1 VELQGIVTAVLPDGV
16 MLRTRGGTI
25 QIGLRVTGMEPA
37 DFRKF
42 ENALVRVRGCLYA
55 SWDYASHQVK
65 VGEIRIYDAAIRVE
79 QPAPED
85 LFSSPSKTPAELLL
99 FDPQAG
105 EFERVKVSGQIIYAR
120 APEYFMMC
128 AGRGLRL
135 TMKEPSGLRVGD
147 IAEVVGFPEL
157 LGNGSPVLR
166 EGVARKIGYAEL
178 PKPKKLRPDDL
189 LLAAYDSTRVE
200 INGVLTGVRKSG
212 NEQILEM
219 QNGVR
224 TFVARLNRSEN
235 PAKTLD
241 VGSRLKLTGVYS
253 GQGGN
258 KVAGQNLTSFE
269 LLLGSP
275 TDLVVLARPP
285 WWTLQ
290 RLLVIVGVL
299 ICILAATMLWVT
311 QLHRKVE
318 ERTTELGRQIQER
331 QRLENQRAM
340 EQERARIAQ
349 DLHDEL
355 GSGITEISMLAAR
368 AKSAT
373 APDEKRNAF
382 LDSAG
387 AKAREMVTA
396 LDEIVWA
403 MNPRHDS
410 VASLVSYFRLYAD
423 RFLGLANIAWQFE
436 GPTDPPDRVLDSQ
449 ARHQLFLA
457 FKEALTNVVRH
468 SRATEVRL
476 SIVLENDQLRV
487 SIVDNGV
494 GFSPEKNIEPADGL
508 ANMRARLDKLR
519 GRSEIESEPGRGT
532 TVRLSVP
539 LHSES

>member
-1 VELQGIVTAVLPDGV
+1 
-16 MLRTRGGTI
+16 MK
-25 QIGLRVTGMEPA
+25 PA
-37 DFRKF
+37 DFKKY

-65 VGEIRIYDAAIRVE
+65 VGEIRIYDAVIRVE

-85 LFSSPSKTPAELLL
+85 LFSSPSKTLAELLL

-105 EFERVKVSGQIIYAR
+105 EFERVKVSGQIVYAKS
-120 APEYFMMC
+120 PEFFMMQD
-128 AGRGLRL
+128 GRGLRL
-135 TMKEPSGLRVGD
+135 TMKEPSGLQAGD

-157 LGNGSPVLR
+157 LGNGSPILR
-166 EGVARKIGYAEL
+166 EGVARKIGHAEL
-178 PKPKKLRPDDL
+178 PEPKKLRADDL
-189 LLAAYDSTRVE
+189 LQTTNDSTRVK
-200 INGVLTGVRKSG
+200 IDGVLAGVRTSG
-212 NEQILEM
+212 KEEILEM

-224 TFVARLNRSEN
+224 TFAGRLSGGNLAES
-235 PAKTLD
+235 LD
-241 VGSRLKLTGVYS
+241 VGSRLELTGVYA

-269 LLLGSP
+269 LLLSSP
-275 TDLVVLARPP
+275 TDVVVIARPP

-299 ICILAATMLWVT
+299 ICILAATMLWIT

-331 QRLENQRAM
+331 QRVENQRAM

-368 AKSAT
+368 AKST
-373 APDEKRNAF
+373 FSPDEKRNAF
-382 LDSAG
+382 LDNAG

-410 VASLVSYFRLYAD
+410 VASLISYFRLYAD

-436 GPTDPPDRVLDSQ
+436 GPPEPPDHVLDSQ
-449 ARHQLFLA
+449 SRHQLFLA
-457 FKEALTNVVRH
+457 FKESLTNVVRH
-468 SRATEVRL
+468 AGATEVRL
-476 SIVLENDQLRV
+476 SIVLENEQLRV
-487 SIVDNGV
+487 TIVDNGR
-494 GFSPEKNIEPADGL
+494 GFSQNENIEPTDGL
-508 ANMRARLDKLR
+508 ANMSARLEKLR
-519 GRSEIESEPGRGT
+519 GRSEIESGPGRGT
-532 TVRLSVP
+532 TVRLIVP
-539 LHSES
+539 LHSEP